1 MTIEYHE
8 ATHTLMISH
17 DAKQVSDDDAEAVW
31 EYGDYQF
38 ALGVRAAK
46 EEILKALDTG
56 DECAAWA
63 YDVVQSVDLDA
74 IL

>member
-8 ATHTLMISH
+8 LTHTLMISH
-17 DAKQVSDDDAEAVW
+17 DAKQVSEDDAQAVW
-31 EYGDYQF
+31 DYGDVQF
-38 ALGVRAAK
+38 ILGARAAK

-63 YDVVQSVDLDA
+63 FDAVQSLEF
-74 IL
+74 